1 MYIEL
6 HARSAFSFLEG
17 ASLPEEL
24 IGVCAQL
31 GQPAMALLDT
41 NGLYGAPRF
50 HLAANKIGRQAH
62 IGAEVNCAPLHP
74 VILSGVSAS
83 RSEAL
88 AESKDPYPHQAGRKI
103 GIPRFA
109 RNDKRNDMSFRLPLL
124 VSSRAGYQNLCRLIT
139 KMKLRAKKGEGAV
152 LAEELQEHAHGLI
165 CLTGGAEGPL
175 ASALQQG
182 GLEEARRQ
190 VDQLIRIFGSKNVY
204 VELQRH
210 FQREEES
217 RNRAAIDIARSLN
230 LPLLATNGVCYAIPQ
245 GRELCDAF
253 TAIRHHRT
261 LSTAGRLLTRNAER
275 FLKSPKEMQQLFS
288 DLPEA
293 IANTLELSSR
303 LEFTLNDLG
312 YEFPRYPVPEGETMN
327 SFLRERAWEGFRQR
341 YGRASHEMQTR
352 ARHQIEKEL
361 NLIEKLK
368 LAGYFLIVWDLV
380 RYCREQNILVQGRGS
395 AANSAVCYSLGIT
408 GVDAVSMELLF
419 ERFLSEERGEWPDI
433 DLDLPSG
440 NEREKV
446 IQYVYQRYGARG
458 AAMTA
463 NVITYRNRMAAREMG
478 KALGFD
484 PETLQKISA
493 AVATWEFRDEND
505 ALDRRFRDAG
515 LDLTHPRLRKY
526 YELCIAVQDMP
537 RHLGQHSGGMVICQ
551 GQLDS
556 VVPLEPASMPGRVVV
571 QWDKEDCADMG
582 IVKVDL
588 LGLGMMA
595 VLKDSIELIHD
606 HYHEEVDLAHLPQDD
621 PQVYSALQQ
630 ADTVGLFQVESRA
643 QMASLP
649 RLLPKRF
656 YDIVVQVA
664 IIRPGPIVGQMVNPF
679 ILRRQKREEVT
690 YPHPSLEPVLK
701 RTLGVPLFQEQLLR
715 IAMIA
720 ANFSGGEAEDLRR
733 AMGFKRSQSRMREI
747 EAKLRTGMTQNGIP
761 PKAQEEIIL
770 SITSFALYGF
780 PESHAASFALLA
792 YASAYLKCRYLAAF
806 TAALLN
812 NQPMGF
818 YSPATIVKDAQ
829 RHGLKVLPVDVTQSA
844 WKCTLEAVSYQLS
857 ALSKITQQAVET
869 QAAERRQNAAHGAS
883 RGKAEAQDN
892 QAPEGR
898 KNIILRMGL
907 RYVRGLREEA
917 AQALL
922 RERQHSPFTSIH
934 DLTRRV
940 PELRKDELTTLAE
953 IGALNAIG
961 NSPQSHRDTEK
972 IKSTIKNPN
981 SVIVSSVPMCLCGER
996 KFHRR
1001 DALWQ
1006 VDRAVRAA
1014 GPLLETQPE
1023 PDTPSPLQ
1031 RMNHEE
1037 RLVADFQGTG
1047 LTVGPHPMAYRRE
1060 WLTAMGIRRAS
1071 ELRDIPSGKRLRIGG
1086 CVITR
1091 QRPGTAKGFVF
1102 LSLEDETGVAN
1113 AIVTPDLFHQN
1124 RLLLTSE
1131 RFLAVEGILQNQDN
1145 VISVKAER
1153 VLPLFVTKA
1162 ETLSHDFH

>member
-24 IGVCAQL
+24 IGGCAQL

-50 HLAANKIGRQAH
+50 HLAANKIGLQAH
-62 IGAEVNCAPLHP
+62 IGAEVTCVPLHP

-109 RNDKRNDMSFRLPLL
+109 RNDKSNDMSFRIPAL

-152 LAEELQEHAHGLI
+152 CAEELQEHAHGLI

-175 ASALQQG
+175 AAALQQG
-182 GLEEARRQ
+182 GMEEARRH
-190 VDQLIRIFGSKNVY
+190 VDQLIGIFGPKNVY

-210 FQREEES
+210 FQREEEF

-245 GRELCDAF
+245 SRQLCDAF

-275 FLKSPKEMQQLFS
+275 FLKSPKEMQQLFA

-293 IANTLELSSR
+293 IANTCELSSR

-327 SFLRERAWEGFRQR
+327 SFLRDRAWEGFRQR
-341 YGRASHEMQTR
+341 YGRTSHEMQTR

-408 GVDAVSMELLF
+408 SVDPVSMELLF

-433 DLDLPSG
+433 DLDLPRG
-440 NEREKV
+440 YQRERA
-446 IQYVYQRYGARG
+446 IQYVYERYGQLG

-463 NVITYRNRMAAREMG
+463 NIITYRGRSAVRDIG
-478 KALGFD
+478 KVLGFEEPDLERIATLVPSWGWTD
-484 PETLQKISA
+484 PKETAERQFREAGFSPEDPLISKFL
-493 AVATWEFRDEND
+493 ELYRSIQ
-505 ALDRRFRDAG
+505 
-515 LDLTHPRLRKY
+515 DL
-526 YELCIAVQDMP
+526 P

-556 VVPLEPASMPGRVVV
+556 IVPLEPATMPGRVVV

-595 VLKDSIELIHD
+595 VLEDSLKLIRD
-606 HYHEEVDLAHLPQDD
+606 HYAEEVDLARLPPDD
-621 PQVYSALQQ
+621 KEVYETLRR
-630 ADTVGLFQVESRA
+630 ADTVGMFQIESRA
-643 QMASLP
+643 QMACLP
-649 RLLPKRF
+649 RLRPVKF

-664 IIRPGPIVGQMVNPF
+664 IIRPGPIVGKMVHPY
-679 ILRRQKREEVT
+679 LKRRQGREAPECL
-690 YPHPSLEPVLK
+690 HPSLEPVLE

-715 IAMIA
+715 MAMIA
-720 ANFSGGEAEDLRR
+720 AGFTGGEAEELRR
-733 AMGFKRSQSRMREI
+733 AFGFKRSEKRMSEV
-747 EAKLRTGMTQNGIP
+747 EVKLRRGMEKKGITGKVQDTIVQ
-761 PKAQEEIIL
+761 

-792 YASAYLKCRYLAAF
+792 YASAYLKCHYLATF
-806 TAALLN
+806 TAAILN

-818 YSPATIVKDAQ
+818 YNPATQVKDAQ
-829 RHGLKVLPVDVTQSA
+829 RHGLRVLPVDVTCSE
-844 WKCTLEAVSYQLS
+844 WLCTLEYP
-857 ALSKITQQAVET
+857 
-869 QAAERRQNAAHGAS
+869 R
-883 RGKAEAQDN
+883 
-892 QAPEGR
+892 
-898 KNIILRMGL
+898 
-907 RYVRGLREEA
+907 
-917 AQALL
+917 
-922 RERQHSPFTSIH
+922 
-934 DLTRRV
+934 
-940 PELRKDELTTLAE
+940 
-953 IGALNAIG
+953 
-961 NSPQSHRDTEK
+961 
-972 IKSTIKNPN
+972 
-981 SVIVSSVPMCLCGER
+981 
-996 KFHRR
+996 
-1001 DALWQ
+1001 
-1006 VDRAVRAA
+1006 
-1014 GPLLETQPE
+1014 
-1023 PDTPSPLQ
+1023 
-1031 RMNHEE
+1031 
-1037 RLVADFQGTG
+1037 
-1047 LTVGPHPMAYRRE
+1047 
-1060 WLTAMGIRRAS
+1060 
-1071 ELRDIPSGKRLRIGG
+1071 PSG
-1086 CVITR
+1086 
-1091 QRPGTAKGFVF
+1091 
-1102 LSLEDETGVAN
+1102 
-1113 AIVTPDLFHQN
+1113 
-1124 RLLLTSE
+1124 
-1131 RFLAVEGILQNQDN
+1131 
-1145 VISVKAER
+1145 
-1153 VLPLFVTKA
+1153 
-1162 ETLSHDFH
+1162 